1 MKRIAVFGY
10 SIMSLE
16 VMNRLNEDEYSL
28 VFIGK
33 DESETTL
40 LAEKG
45 FETRIID
52 YRNDDELRSIGI
64 GTEIDILFCYYPKD
78 SENVFLTI
86 SARAIDKELTIVAIV
101 DDPESAEKLLAAG
114 ANKIIDPYEICGR
127 KTHDMLSKPD
137 ITDILDDTVFGRH
150 DLHIAQIEI
159 PQRSRLENTKSC
171 ELKLNEKHNL
181 ILIGVVDRDSGE
193 ALNFAIG
200 EKECTLKAG
209 DVLVV
214 LGPSREI
221 RAFKEEVETVD
232 HASGFSPEEKSLK
245 PHSPE
250 NGGSNNS
257 L

>member
-16 VMNRLNEDEYSL
+16 VMNRLNEDQYNL

-33 DESETTL
+33 DESEAAL
-40 LAEKG
+40 VAEQG
-45 FETRIID
+45 FEAKIID
-52 YRNDDELRSIGI
+52 FRNDEALKSIGI
-64 GTEIDILFCYYPKD
+64 GADVDILFCFYPRD
-78 SENVFLTI
+78 SDNVFLTI

-127 KTHDMLSKPD
+127 KTHDMLTKPD
-137 ITDILDDTVFGRH
+137 ITNILDDTVFGRH

-159 PQRSRLENTKSC
+159 PKGSRLENIRSC
-171 ELKLNEKHNL
+171 ELKLDEKHNL
-181 ILIGVVDRDSGE
+181 IPIVVVDRESGE
-193 ALNFAIG
+193 ALHFAVG
-200 EKECTLKAG
+200 EKECTLNTG

-221 RAFKEEVETVD
+221 KSFKEEVEHV
-232 HASGFSPEEKSLK
+232 
-245 PHSPE
+245 
-250 NGGSNNS
+250 
-257 L
+257 